1 MAIQT
6 FPAGARI
13 RRIEWRLERP
23 AQVHRSA
30 YTGKRVVVA
39 NPWFGRWLA
48 KVELSPIVGEANV
61 LQWRAFLGSLRGQI
75 HTFRLPVTERPQ
87 NSNAG
92 VTVSSTAAQG
102 ATSMTLAGAATALL
116 PGQFITV
123 NEQLLQVVS
132 VAGAAVTFEPRLRV
146 QATAGTGVITSE
158 PYALVSLAGDSSG
171 WAVDAGQLY
180 GIGFEVEEAVGS
192 SDTAALPE
200 GPPPSIYEDYA
211 LALDFDG
218 QDYWVGGTD
227 YATLASVPGYAFT
240 RSGEQG
246 AADNDGTVDFFAA
259 NAPVINGGGY
269 HAYGALTNHL
279 THSQQLDNAAWTKD
293 NTTVTANSVAAPDG
307 TMTADT
313 VTASATTAEHRVYQ
327 SMPSAPARGPCQS
340 HFLKMGT
347 ARYAS
352 LSDGSASNCVVF
364 DLQAGTVVSQT
375 GAVGA
380 IAALADGWY
389 RCAAQKTGSDW
400 GFHVLNLGTSAANA
414 VPVQTWLG
422 AGETIH
428 TWQAQVL
435 TGSFSD
441 GGPIIAT
448 AGATASIGA
457 GSLQVN
463 NPIASDQDYIVWTV
477 IDGVPADTSGIVV
490 SATMTGY
497 MGISSGTTIAWGRNG
512 QACATGDRVVILH
525 RRRGGKDTTATKV
538 NSTVVVAAESGATA
552 FGSPPA
558 TVAVAYYPPG
568 NHLSA
573 PLEGLLIKTG
583 TFSDGDLTAILTA
596 A

>member
-61 LQWRAFLGSLRGQI
+61 LQWRAFLGILRGQI

-200 GPPPSIYEDYA
+200 
-211 LALDFDG
+211 
-218 QDYWVGGTD
+218 
-227 YATLASVPGYAFT
+227 
-240 RSGEQG
+240 
-246 AADNDGTVDFFAA
+246 
-259 NAPVINGGGY
+259 
-269 HAYGALTNHL
+269 
-279 THSQQLDNAAWTKD
+279 
-293 NTTVTANSVAAPDG
+293 
-307 TMTADT
+307 
-313 VTASATTAEHRVYQ
+313 
-327 SMPSAPARGPCQS
+327 
-340 HFLKMGT
+340 
-347 ARYAS
+347 
-352 LSDGSASNCVVF
+352 
-364 DLQAGTVVSQT
+364 
-375 GAVGA
+375 
-380 IAALADGWY
+380 
-389 RCAAQKTGSDW
+389 
-400 GFHVLNLGTSAANA
+400 
-414 VPVQTWLG
+414 
-422 AGETIH
+422 
-428 TWQAQVL
+428 
-435 TGSFSD
+435 
-441 GGPIIAT
+441 
-448 AGATASIGA
+448 
-457 GSLQVN
+457 
-463 NPIASDQDYIVWTV
+463 
-477 IDGVPADTSGIVV
+477 
-490 SATMTGY
+490 
-497 MGISSGTTIAWGRNG
+497 
-512 QACATGDRVVILH
+512 
-525 RRRGGKDTTATKV
+525 
-538 NSTVVVAAESGATA
+538 
-552 FGSPPA
+552 
-558 TVAVAYYPPG
+558 
-568 NHLSA
+568 
-573 PLEGLLIKTG
+573 
-583 TFSDGDLTAILTA
+583 
-596 A
+596 